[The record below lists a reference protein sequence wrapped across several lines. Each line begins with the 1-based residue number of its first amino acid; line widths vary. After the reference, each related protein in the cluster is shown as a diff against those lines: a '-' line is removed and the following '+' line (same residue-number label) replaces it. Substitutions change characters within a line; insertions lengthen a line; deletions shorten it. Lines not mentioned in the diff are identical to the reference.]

1 MIVSL
6 LDGGIGNQLFQYA
19 AGRRL
24 AHKLNTKFKMDL
36 SKCEAEKSLHHGAYK
51 LGYFNIKENFSTA
64 NDLKNINTKKG
75 LRLVKEDPAAKIPGV
90 FIPEVLKLPDNI
102 FLSGWWQSEKY
113 FSDIEKIIRREFT
126 LKNPLHENS
135 AQWRKKILSVENS
148 VSLHIRHGDYLTPM
162 WRNHTGILPMD
173 YYVTCVNEFKRF
185 LPNFTLFVF
194 SDDLDWAEKN
204 LNFGVPIEFVKNC
217 ELDVE
222 ELYLM
227 SLCKHNIT
235 ANSSFSWWGAWLN
248 QNPNKKIFS
257 PYPWH
262 KRGWGGDTIIPE
274 SWNKVQVDFNKN
286 PHLELPPTLSIIFY
300 AENNSADLQTAVSSI
315 VAQQDKNF
323 ELMIVDATADG
334 SENFLRQLAVHENVN
349 FLKVSRSIGKYAAW
363 NKAID
368 CVRGEYVLFLNGND
382 FIMSETTILLN
393 HILYGNFQMRVNNPE
408 KYISSESYGANNPN
422 IICSTQ
428 KILEDGAGT
437 VTIPALPNKKFL
449 LKTDSQ
455 FKDLKNFTEIK
466 ISGAQKL
473 SALASGQINN
483 FISTKFFKREFLNQ
497 NNIRFDEK
505 LSADSELFFL
515 ANAFIHSEN
524 IFVMP
529 QIFGGSLK

>member
-1 MIVSL
+1 MIISL

-75 LRLVKEDPAAKIPGV
+75 LRLIKEDPAAKIPGA
-90 FIPEVLKLPDNI
+90 FMPEVLKLPDNI

-113 FSDIEKIIRREFT
+113 FKDIEKIIRREFT

-135 AQWRKKILSVENS
+135 AQWKKKILSVENS

-173 YYVTCVNEFKRF
+173 YYITCVNEFKRIF
-185 LPNFTLFVF
+185 PDFTLFVF
-194 SDDLDWAEKN
+194 SDDLNWAEEN
-204 LNFGVPIEFVKNC
+204 LNFGVPIEFVKDC

-248 QNPNKKIFS
+248 QNPDKKVFS

-274 SWNKVQVDFNKN
+274 TWNKIQVDFNKN
-286 PHLELPPTLSIIFY
+286 PHLELPPSLSIIFF
-300 AENNSADLQTAVSSI
+300 AENDSANLQNAISSI
-315 VAQQDKNF
+315 IAQQDKNF
-323 ELMIVDATADG
+323 ELMIVDATSDG
-334 SENFLRQLAVHENVN
+334 NEKFLRQFVNHENVN
-349 FLKVSRSIGKYAAW
+349 FLKVNRSDTKYSAW
-363 NKAID
+363 NKAMY
-368 CVRGEYVLFLNGND
+368 CVRGEYVLFCPK
-382 FIMSETTILLN
+382 
-393 HILYGNFQMRVNNPE
+393 Q
-408 KYISSESYGANNPN
+408 
-422 IICSTQ
+422 
-428 KILEDGAGT
+428 
-437 VTIPALPNKKFL
+437 
-449 LKTDSQ
+449 Q
-455 FKDLKNFTEIK
+455 FY
-466 ISGAQKL
+466 
-473 SALASGQINN
+473 
-483 FISTKFFKREFLNQ
+483 
-497 NNIRFDEK
+497 
-505 LSADSELFFL
+505 
-515 ANAFIHSEN
+515 
-524 IFVMP
+524 
-529 QIFGGSLK
+529 

>member
-1 MIVSL
+1 MIITL

-24 AHKLNTKFKMDL
+24 AKKLKTKLKLDL
-36 SKCEAEKSLHHGAYK
+36 RKCEVEKSLHHGAYK
-51 LGYFNIKENFSTA
+51 LKYFNVEENFATEK
-64 NDLKNINTKKG
+64 DFQKN
-75 LRLVKEDPAAKIPGV
+75 LRVIKEDPGAKIPGV
-90 FIPEVLKLPDNI
+90 FMPEVLKLPDNI

-113 FSDIEKIIRREFT
+113 FSDIEKTIRREFT

-135 AQWRKKILSVENS
+135 AQWKKKILSVENS

-185 LPNFTLFVF
+185 LPNFTLFMF

-248 QNPNKKIFS
+248 QNPDKKVFS

-286 PHLELPPTLSIIFY
+286 PHLELPPTLSIIFF
-300 AENNSADLQTAVSSI
+300 AENNSAGLQAAFSSI

-323 ELMIVDATADG
+323 ELTIVDATADG
-334 SENFLRQLAVHENVN
+334 SENFLRQLAIHENVN
-349 FLKVSRSIGKYAAW
+349 FLKVSQSIGKYAAW

-368 CVRGEYVLFLNGND
+368 CVRGEYVLFLDGNN

-393 HILYGNFQMRVNNPE
+393 RILYGIFQMRTNNPE
-408 KYISSESYGANNPN
+408 KYVSSESYGANNPN

-428 KILEDGAGT
+428 KILEDSAGT
-437 VTIPALPNKKFL
+437 VTIPALPDKKFL
-449 LKTDSQ
+449 LKTDAQ

-473 SALASGQINN
+473 SALVNGQINN

-505 LSADSELFFL
+505 LGADSELFFL
-515 ANAFIHSEN
+515 ANAFMHSEN

-529 QIFGGSLK
+529 QIFSGGLK